1 MDNEHNTDRRKAS
14 LRGRG
19 RDILL
24 GRQRDDAAR
33 LDDTRERQRKPAETP
48 RAAGPIDPASLTL
61 SPEEADALLG
71 FEPDDETFD
80 FDLSIPPDFQHPS
93 PDLLPEFEQ
102 PYSAEP
108 DMPMGD
114 WARDAGASAVQPASV
129 DSAEFEDDVR
139 DAALY
144 SGLTAES
151 ADAVD
156 ARAAE
161 PPAVLGDALPL
172 AERSPN
178 ASGYVDAPYAPA
190 EAVEALIPS
199 SPELWT
205 QDEVEH
211 EGGAA
216 DTRSVGVPALAAD
229 TDTPILPEPFEPVG
243 ERPESTA
250 LFEGT
255 RPADRDLLTM
265 LVDDQRIRKLADQID
280 HLQEELAANPV
291 GSRAAVDTF
300 QKELLHASGLMLE
313 SRENYDDARA
323 IVYRVWT
330 DINRVRKTERDITRY
345 RPLLLNYYIGWGVA
359 LGVLFLLKALFA
371 GVTEAVGISSATA
384 MYYPMLLGVA
394 GALVSGLM
402 TLERHTT
409 RLRDFDPI
417 HISWYLFNPLLGG
430 VMGLLMFLLASIANE
445 DLLRESAS
453 DAEHAITYLLCVVAG
468 MNQNQVLGRLNDLM
482 RRFGRS
488 EDKED

>member
-1 MDNEHNTDRRKAS
+1 MDNEHNTERRKAS

-19 RDILL
+19 PDILL

-33 LDDTRERQRKPAETP
+33 LDDERERRRASGESP
-48 RAAGPIDPASLTL
+48 RADGPIDPASLTL
-61 SPEEADALLG
+61 SPEEADSLLG
-71 FEPDDETFD
+71 FEPDDEIFD

-93 PDLLPEFEQ
+93 PGLLPEFEQ
-102 PYSAEP
+102 PYSAGP
-108 DMPMGD
+108 DVPVAD
-114 WARDAGASAVQPASV
+114 WARDTGTSAVVAAPAGGV
-129 DSAEFEDDVR
+129 AWADDDR
-139 DAALY
+139 EAALY
-144 SGLTAES
+144 GGLTAES
-151 ADAVD
+151 AEAVD
-156 ARAAE
+156 ARAVEA
-161 PPAVLGDALPL
+161 PAALGDALPL
-172 AERSPN
+172 AERPPD

-190 EAVEALIPS
+190 EAVQALIPS
-199 SPELWT
+199 APEEWT
-205 QDEVEH
+205 QDDVEH

-216 DTRSVGVPALAAD
+216 DARSVPVPALASGAEGA
-229 TDTPILPEPFEPVG
+229 ILPEPFEPTG
-243 ERPESTA
+243 ERPDSTA
-250 LFEGT
+250 LFEST

-300 QKELLHASGLMLE
+300 QKELLHASGLLLE

-330 DINRVRKTERDITRY
+330 DINRVRKTERDIARY

-384 MYYPMLLGVA
+384 MYYPMLLGIA

-482 RRFGRS
+482 QRFGRS

>member
-1 MDNEHNTDRRKAS
+1 MDNEHNTERRKAS

-19 RDILL
+19 RDILI
-24 GRQRDDAAR
+24 GRQPDDAPR
-33 LDDTRERQRKPAETP
+33 SNDERERPRASGESP
-48 RAAGPIDPASLTL
+48 RAADPIDPASLTL
-61 SPEEADALLG
+61 SPEEADSLLG
-71 FEPDDETFD
+71 FEPDDEVFD

-102 PYSAEP
+102 PYSAGP
-108 DMPMGD
+108 DSPVAD
-114 WARDAGASAVQPASV
+114 WMRDAGAPAA
-129 DSAEFEDDVR
+129 DTAAMDGTAFDDDDREAAMYGGLAAE
-139 DAALY
+139 
-144 SGLTAES
+144 
-151 ADAVD
+151 AVD
-156 ARAAE
+156 ARAVE
-161 PPAVLGDALPL
+161 PPAALGDALPL
-172 AERSPN
+172 AERPPD

-190 EAVEALIPS
+190 ETVEALIPS
-199 SPELWT
+199 SPEEWT
-205 QDEVEH
+205 QDYVVH

-216 DTRSVGVPALAAD
+216 ADARSVTVSAMASSAE
-229 TDTPILPEPFEPVG
+229 TAILPEPFEPTD
-243 ERPESTA
+243 ERPDSTA
-250 LFEGT
+250 LFEDT

-280 HLQEELAANPV
+280 HLQEDMAANPA

-300 QKELLHASGLMLE
+300 QKELLHASGLLLE

-330 DINRVRKTERDITRY
+330 DINRVRKTERDIARY

-371 GVTEAVGISSATA
+371 GVTEAVGIPTATA
-384 MYYPMLLGVA
+384 MYYPMLLGIA

-488 EDKED
+488 EDKEN